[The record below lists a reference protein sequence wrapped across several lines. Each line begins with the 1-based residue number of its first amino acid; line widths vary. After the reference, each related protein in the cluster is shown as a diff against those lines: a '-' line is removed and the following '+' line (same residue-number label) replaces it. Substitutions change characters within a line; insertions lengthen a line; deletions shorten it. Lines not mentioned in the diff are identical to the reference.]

1 MVTYGFLF
9 VMSEP
14 QLPVLHPKPHGLS
27 HAKLLSTR
35 LDIENC
41 EVCHS

>member
-1 MVTYGFLF
+1 MVTYGSYGFLF

-27 HAKLLSTR
+27 
-35 LDIENC
+35 
-41 EVCHS
+41 